1 MIFYFVLFRLQM
13 MGFLPLVQQ
22 FTCNNYDIIEFYDK
36 NWVTCPLSALL
47 DELVHIKKLTTINL

>member
-1 MIFYFVLFRLQM
+1 M